1 MKRLPCETYDR
12 IDREVYSIHI
22 DYNIRSF
29 PVDEKW
35 LAGEMRFKFIP
46 YSALPEAKRKS
57 MLDIVQT
64 GIHYCD
70 KSQGYPVYV
79 IVYNDDTE
87 PGRAKLTVFHEIA
100 HIVLGHGSD
109 PTEEEEAEADYFAKQ
124 LAAPR
129 CLLRL
134 REHLTATEIHDKY
147 GLSWEAA
154 GYSADSVMMAF
165 LNYGKEVFENDREYV
180 EWARRWLPS

>member
-1 MKRLPCETYDR
+1 MKRLPSETYDR
-12 IDREVYSIHI
+12 IDRVVYSIHM
-22 DYNIRSF
+22 DYGIHTF
-29 PVDEKW
+29 PIDEKW
-35 LAGEMRFKFIP
+35 LAREMRIKLVP
-46 YSALPEAKRKS
+46 YSSLSGPTRKK

-64 GIHYCD
+64 GIHRCD
-70 KSQGYPVYV
+70 KRKGYPEYV

-87 PGRAKLTVFHEIA
+87 PGRAKLTVFHEIG

-109 PTEEEEAEADYFAKQ
+109 PTEEQETEAEYFAKQ

-134 REHLTATEIHDKY
+134 RGHLTATEIHDKY

-154 GYSADSVMMAF
+154 GHSADSVLTAF
-165 LNYGKEVFENDREYV
+165 LLYEDRVFDNDREYI
-180 EWARRWLPS
+180 EWMRGWLSS

>member
-1 MKRLPCETYDR
+1 MKKLSSETYNR
-12 IDREVYSIHI
+12 IDRVVYSIHM
-22 DYNIRSF
+22 DYEIRSF

-35 LAGEMRFKFIP
+35 LAREMRIKLIP
-46 YSALPEAKRKS
+46 YSSLPPTKRKS

-64 GIHYCD
+64 GVHYCD
-70 KSQGYPVYV
+70 KSKGYPEYV

-87 PGRAKLTVFHEIA
+87 PGRVKLTVFHEIG
-100 HIVLGHGSD
+100 HIVLKHGSD
-109 PTEEEEAEADYFAKQ
+109 PSEEKEAEADYFAKQ

-134 REHLTATEIHDKY
+134 REHLTPTEIHDIY

-154 GYSADSVMMAF
+154 GYSAECVSTTF
-165 LNYGKEVFENDREYV
+165 FNHGKEAFGNDREYI
-180 EWARRWLPS
+180 EWVRGWLRS